1 MRRFAWKE
9 AECRLFLGRF
19 LLAFCLRANELSLKS
34 GSWMS
39 ECGFVFGRLS
49 YAGRDGMKRTK
60 WWISVM
66 KMMVYLAIMG
76 LRDGLAAMDETVE
89 FGLLDSALGM
99 TTTYS
104 AWRV

>member
-1 MRRFAWKE
+1 
-9 AECRLFLGRF
+9 
-19 LLAFCLRANELSLKS
+19 
-34 GSWMS
+34 
-39 ECGFVFGRLS
+39 
-49 YAGRDGMKRTK
+49 
-60 WWISVM
+60 M